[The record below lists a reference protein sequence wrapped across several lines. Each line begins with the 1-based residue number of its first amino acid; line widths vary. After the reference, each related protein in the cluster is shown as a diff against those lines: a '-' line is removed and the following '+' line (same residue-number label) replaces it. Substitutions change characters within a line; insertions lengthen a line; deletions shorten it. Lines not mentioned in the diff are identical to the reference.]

1 MRSLLLKRALLK
13 FAKFALKIV
22 FTYWRKCLNSFTFVS
37 KFLLNS
43 CVFTE
48 NKRFY
53 TQICSMELEHFL
65 TICFREWL
73 FISCLEN
80 IKRKIINVVTIF
92 IFSSLRASYSTVLHC
107 SIFLPDT
114 RIYVCIFTSA
124 SLFYAKLKYNKLV
137 QQLRFYQ

>member
-1 MRSLLLKRALLK
+1 MWSLLLKRPLLK
-13 FAKFALKIV
+13 FAKFAWKIV
-22 FTYWRKCLNSFTFVS
+22 FTYWRKCLNS
-37 KFLLNS
+37 

-48 NKRFY
+48 NKHFY
-53 TQICSMELEHFL
+53 TEICSMELEHFF
-65 TICFREWL
+65 TICLREWL

-80 IKRKIINVVTIF
+80 IKKKIINVVTIF
-92 IFSSLRASYSTVLHC
+92 IFSPLRASYSTVLHR

-137 QQLRFYQ
+137 QQLHFYQ